1 MAMPPR
7 YMPETSSGIRGLRA
21 ARQEG
26 PPPPPPPP
34 PPPSLTPPSSVA
46 GQFLPDMDI
55 VPNKVSL
62 SPPPHTHT
70 LSLSLSLSRGAQR
83 TLGEGNVCVG
93 GDLLPFSLHRNGG
106 RSNRG
111 LEYTWKP
118 GLACRGAERCDV
130 MCR

>member
-46 GQFLPDMDI
+46 GQFLPDLDI

-62 SPPPHTHT
+62 SLPEGFARRLDVRILFLIKSLSLP
-70 LSLSLSLSRGAQR
+70 LSLSLP
-83 TLGEGNVCVG
+83 EGFARRLVVRPRRR
-93 GDLLPFSLHRNGG
+93 LTASAAIRLHNIVR
-106 RSNRG
+106 
-111 LEYTWKP
+111 EHI
-118 GLACRGAERCDV
+118 V
-130 MCR
+130 